1 MKLCYLYI
9 KEYKK
14 LKNVSFSVDNRYT
27 YSYDSKTKL
36 LKISTND
43 ACINGFWGDGISS
56 LACLVGENGA
66 GKTSIL
72 EVMIRQL
79 INGYADFDNAIQVIV
94 VYENQGELHY
104 WSNMQE
110 EFSVSKDSISCQKDK
125 RRPHFS
131 FFYYSGH
138 FAIDQNTTSTNTE
151 LSDVC
156 IASDGHLL
164 VKDYQDYLNKD
175 NYHMHNSLRDCLIK
189 QLVQNSQR
197 ICTMLSD
204 EQIYELMK
212 DYFIPEYLI
221 ISPNTCGIES
231 IKIEVNNERMLSEK
245 FGDKST
251 LQPPPVYNKVKNS
264 TEGLWGEYIHHN
276 LLNYIDYIQL
286 YKEDNPYGL
295 IDDWKQYSESES
307 DNILNKFEKFVNNE
321 DFAKGDERL
330 SKIAKILKELAKIVE
345 CNNRGFFYIPVI
357 EKTSGNINQG
367 LFKLNELLN
376 NSSRTFLT
384 ARVFDISYSR
394 DIDNSYY
401 PTTLSS
407 GEMKLLNLFSRIYDC
422 CITYPKRIDNA
433 TVPHVFLL
441 DEAEMGFHPEWQLS
455 YVKLLNKFMNA
466 MYRATNKYH
475 DFQIIIT
482 THHPISL
489 SDVPSSC
496 VTFLENVKSKEGEYS
511 TNYRGNIFETFG
523 ANVFDLFRNSFFMK
537 NGLIGEFA
545 KEKIRDINRRLDE
558 DKGVDIK
565 EIEMIGDD
573 RIRMYL
579 LEKMSKT
586 KNGETDALRKMQ
598 EEYQKKIDEL
608 KRRLCNE

>member
-27 YSYDSKTKL
+27 YTYTYSYDSKTKL

-43 ACINGFWGDGISS
+43 ACINGFWDDGISS
-56 LACLVGENGA
+56 LACLVGGNGA

-110 EFSVSKDSISCQKDK
+110 EFSVSEDSILCHKDES
-125 RRPHFS
+125 RPHFS

-138 FAIDQNTTSTNTE
+138 FAIDQNATPTNTA

-245 FGDKST
+245 YGGKST
-251 LQPPPVYNKVKNS
+251 LQPPPVYKKVS
-264 TEGLWGEYIHHN
+264 TEGGVWGEYIHHN
-276 LLNYIDYIQL
+276 LLNYIDYMQL
-286 YKEDNPYGL
+286 YKADSPYGL
-295 IDDWKQYSESES
+295 IDGWKQYRKSG
-307 DNILNKFEKFVNNE
+307 NTLNDFKE
-321 DFAKGDERL
+321 FAKDDIRL
-330 SKIAKILKELAKIVE
+330 STIAKILKELAEIVE
-345 CNNRGFFYIPVI
+345 YNNRGFFYIPVVDK
-357 EKTSGNINQG
+357 ESGNINQR

-394 DIDNSYY
+394 DIDNSY

-422 CITYPKRIDNA
+422 CITHSRKFGSDK
-433 TVPHVFLL
+433 TSVFLL

-455 YVKLLNKFMNA
+455 YVKLLNKFMSA
-466 MYRATNKYH
+466 MHRATNINW

-496 VTFLENVKSKEGEYS
+496 VTFLENVKSENGEYS

-545 KEKIRDINRRLDE
+545 KKKIHDINSRLDE
-558 DKGVDIK
+558 DKDVDIK
-565 EIEMIGDD
+565 EINMIGDD

-579 LEKMSKT
+579 LEKKSKT
-586 KNGETDALRKMQ
+586 KDGKKEALLQIIK
-598 EEYQKKIDEL
+598 ECQKKIEKLDG
-608 KRRLCNE
+608 KISNE

>member
-1 MKLCYLYI
+1 MNNMNLCYLYI

-27 YSYDSKTKL
+27 YSYDSKL

-79 INGYADFDNAIQVIV
+79 IDGYSDFDKAIQVIV

-110 EFSVSKDSISCQKDK
+110 EFSVSKDSISCRKDVI
-125 RRPHFS
+125 RPLFS

-138 FAIDQNTTSTNTE
+138 FTIEQNSTPTNTE
-151 LSDVC
+151 LNGVC

-164 VKDYQDYLNKD
+164 VKDYQDYLNDD
-175 NYHMHNSLRDCLIK
+175 NFHMNNSLRDCLNK
-189 QLVQNSQR
+189 QLVQNNQR

-204 EQIYELMK
+204 KRIYQLMK
-212 DYFIPEYLI
+212 DYIIPEYI
-221 ISPNTCGIES
+221 IIRPNTCGEES
-231 IKIEVNNERMLSEK
+231 IQIKYNIEQKSIAEKGGQSTIELPPNNSERPSK
-245 FGDKST
+245 D
-251 LQPPPVYNKVKNS
+251 
-264 TEGLWGEYIHHN
+264 GLWFDFIYHN
-276 LLNYIDYIQL
+276 LLNYTDNSGEYKNPSAYQTLTDWFGAKKTGNTINDFLSFSRKYNDNDLTNIADVLNELSYIV
-286 YKEDNPYGL
+286 KCDNR
-295 IDDWKQYSESES
+295 D
-307 DNILNKFEKFVNNE
+307 
-321 DFAKGDERL
+321 
-330 SKIAKILKELAKIVE
+330 
-345 CNNRGFFYIPVI
+345 FFYIPVVDK
-357 EKTSGNINQG
+357 ESGNINQG

-376 NSSRTFLT
+376 KSSRTFLT

-394 DIDNSYY
+394 DLYSY
-401 PTTLSS
+401 PTQLSS
-407 GEMKLLNLFSRIYDC
+407 GELKLLNLFSRIYDC
-422 CITYPKRIDNA
+422 CITCPKRIGNA
-433 TVPHVFLL
+433 TIPHVFLL
-441 DEAEMGFHPEWQLS
+441 DEAEMGFHPEWQRS
-455 YVKLLNKFMNA
+455 FVKMVVCFMNA
-466 MYRATNKYH
+466 IQVSPHTLQN
-475 DFQIIIT
+475 QIVIT
-482 THHPISL
+482 THNPLSL
-489 SDVPSSC
+489 SDIPSSC
-496 VTFLENVKSKEGEYS
+496 VTFLKKQKDKDKEYS
-511 TNYRGNIFETFG
+511 TNYNLDIRETFG

-545 KEKIRDINRRLDE
+545 KEKIHDINSRLDE

-579 LEKMSKT
+579 LEKKSKT
-586 KNGETDALRKMQ
+586 KDGNKEALLQIKK
-598 EEYQKKIDEL
+598 EYQKKIEEL
-608 KRRLCNE
+608 EREISNE

>member
-43 ACINGFWGDGISS
+43 ACINGFWDDGISS

-110 EFSVSKDSISCQKDK
+110 EFSVSKDSISCRKDVI
-125 RRPHFS
+125 RPHFS

-138 FAIDQNTTSTNTE
+138 FAIEQNATPTNTA

-231 IKIEVNNERMLSEK
+231 IIIEVNNERMLSEK
-245 FGDKST
+245 YGGKST
-251 LQPPPVYNKVKNS
+251 LQPPPVYKKVS
-264 TEGLWGEYIHHN
+264 TEGGVWGEYIHHN
-276 LLNYIDYIQL
+276 LLNYIDYMQL
-286 YKEDNPYGL
+286 YKADSPYGL
-295 IDDWKQYSESES
+295 IDGWKQYRKSG
-307 DNILNKFEKFVNNE
+307 NTLNDFEE
-321 DFAKGDERL
+321 FAKDDIRL
-330 SKIAKILKELAKIVE
+330 STIAKILKELAEIVE
-345 CNNRGFFYIPVI
+345 YNNRGFFYIPVVDK
-357 EKTSGNINQG
+357 ESGNINQR

-394 DIDNSYY
+394 DIDNSY

-422 CITYPKRIDNA
+422 CITHSRKFGSDK
-433 TVPHVFLL
+433 TSVFLL

-455 YVKLLNKFMNA
+455 YVKLLNKFMSA
-466 MYRATNKYH
+466 MYRATNINW

-496 VTFLENVKSKEGEYS
+496 VTFLENVKSENGEYS

-545 KEKIRDINRRLDE
+545 KEKIHDINSRLDE
-558 DKGVDIK
+558 DKDVDIK
-565 EIEMIGDD
+565 EINMIGDD

-579 LEKMSKT
+579 LEKKSKT
-586 KNGETDALRKMQ
+586 KDGNMEALLQIKK
-598 EEYQKKIDEL
+598 EYQKKIKEL
-608 KRRLCNE
+608 DRKISNE